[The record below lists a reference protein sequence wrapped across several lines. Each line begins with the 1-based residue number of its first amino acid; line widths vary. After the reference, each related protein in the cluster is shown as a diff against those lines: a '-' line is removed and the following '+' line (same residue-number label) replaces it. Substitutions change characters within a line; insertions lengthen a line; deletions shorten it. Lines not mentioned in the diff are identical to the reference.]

1 MFSRNLPRY
10 NENAGGD
17 DGPRTHF
24 YNGNRE
30 ARSAG
35 NDISTVEKNRLKSC
49 KITEKGIVYVSHSD
63 F

>member
-10 NENAGGD
+10 NGNAGGGD

-35 NDISTVEKNRLKSC
+35 NDISTVEK
-49 KITEKGIVYVSHSD
+49 TV
-63 F
+63 